1 MILVEEQHI
10 DIKNIITLPDYN
22 IGKRFNDYGKGFYC
36 TQEFDLACEWAVEKD
51 HDGYANC
58 YDLDIKDLSMLD
70 LDTDE
75 YGLLDWLA
83 ILLTYRDVDIQFPI
97 QAEARKYIL
106 DNFYVDVEA
115 YDIVKGYRADDSYFS
130 FARAFL
136 SNSIS
141 YRQLGEAMHLGDLGQ
156 QIVLKS
162 KEAYSRMESKGYVI
176 APASHWYS
184 KKKQR
189 DLLARQAFNDMLS
202 QMRVKGDI
210 FVYNIIDEEMKRHD
224 LRLR

>member
-1 MILVEEQHI
+1 M
-10 DIKNIITLPDYN
+10 PDYN

>member
-1 MILVEEQHI
+1 
-10 DIKNIITLPDYN
+10 
-22 IGKRFNDYGKGFYC
+22 
-36 TQEFDLACEWAVEKD
+36 
-51 HDGYANC
+51 
-58 YDLDIKDLSMLD
+58 MLD

-75 YGLLDWLA
+75 CGLLDWLA

-162 KEAYSRMESKGYVI
+162 KEAYSRIESKGYVI
-176 APASHWYS
+176 VSASNWYS

-189 DLLARQAFNDMLS
+189 DLLARQAFNDILS
-202 QMRVKGDI
+202 QTRVKGDI
-210 FVYNIIDEEMKRHD
+210 LCIT
-224 LRLR
+224 L

>member
-1 MILVEEQHI
+1 MRLYHGSK
-10 DIKNIITLPDYN
+10 DIITLPDYN

-162 KEAYSRMESKGYVI
+162 NEAYSRIESKGYVI
-176 APASHWYS
+176 APASRWYS

-202 QMRVKGDI
+202 QTRVKGDI

>member
-1 MILVEEQHI
+1 M
-10 DIKNIITLPDYN
+10 PDYN

-36 TQEFDLACEWAVEKD
+36 TQEFDLACEWAVEKE

-115 YDIVKGYRADDSYFS
+115 YDIVKG
-130 FARAFL
+130 
-136 SNSIS
+136 
-141 YRQLGEAMHLGDLGQ
+141 
-156 QIVLKS
+156 
-162 KEAYSRMESKGYVI
+162 
-176 APASHWYS
+176 
-184 KKKQR
+184 
-189 DLLARQAFNDMLS
+189 
-202 QMRVKGDI
+202 
-210 FVYNIIDEEMKRHD
+210 EEIC
-224 LRLR
+224 